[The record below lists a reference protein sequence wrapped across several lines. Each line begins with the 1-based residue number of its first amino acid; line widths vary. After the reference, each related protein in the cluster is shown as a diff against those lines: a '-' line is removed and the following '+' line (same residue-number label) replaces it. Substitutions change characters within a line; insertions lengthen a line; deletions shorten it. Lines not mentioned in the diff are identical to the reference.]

1 MSKLIVYTYNTENK
15 AAEVLHAVS
24 AMKQENVQRP
34 LIALEDAAVV
44 VKNAKG
50 KVRVRQ
56 TLESVAKGS
65 NVTSGGFWGLLIG
78 FLFGGPLLGA
88 LLGMGMSALFG
99 RNIDLGIDNDFIKGV
114 GDELAPG
121 DSALFLLVG
130 DTAIE
135 TVAEAST
142 HLAAISTTP
151 TSPMKQRRHWHK
163 PVSINQLPKRLI
175 AKTRPDTSPTG
186 RKPIS

>member
-1 MSKLIVYTYNTENK
+1 MSKLIVYTYNTEDK
-15 AAEVLHAVS
+15 AAEVLRNLS
-24 AMKQENVQRP
+24 GMKQENVQRP

-99 RNIDLGIDNDFIKGV
+99 RNIDLGIDNAFIKGV

-121 DSALFLLVG
+121 DSALFILVG
-130 DTAIE
+130 DTPIE
-135 TVAEAST
+135 TVAEALNPFGGNLYHTNLSAEAT
-142 HLAAISTTP
+142 TALTEASEHQSIAEAIESEIT
-151 TSPMKQRRHWHK
+151 
-163 PVSINQLPKRLI
+163 
-175 AKTRPDTSPTG
+175 A
-186 RKPIS
+186 

>member
-15 AAEVLHAVS
+15 AAQVLRAVS
-24 AMKQENVQRP
+24 GLQQENVRRP
-34 LIALEDAAVV
+34 LIALDDAAVV

-56 TLESVAKGS
+56 TLESVVKGT
-65 NVTSGGFWGLLIG
+65 NVSRGGFWGLLIG

-88 LLGMGMSALFG
+88 LLGMGMSAIFG

-130 DTAIE
+130 DTPVE
-135 TVAEAST
+135 TVAEALNPFGGNLYHTS
-142 HLAAISTTP
+142 LSDEAADALSKASEHQT
-151 TSPMKQRRHWHK
+151 
-163 PVSINQLPKRLI
+163 I
-175 AKTRPDTSPTG
+175 ADAIENEVAG
-186 RKPIS
+186 